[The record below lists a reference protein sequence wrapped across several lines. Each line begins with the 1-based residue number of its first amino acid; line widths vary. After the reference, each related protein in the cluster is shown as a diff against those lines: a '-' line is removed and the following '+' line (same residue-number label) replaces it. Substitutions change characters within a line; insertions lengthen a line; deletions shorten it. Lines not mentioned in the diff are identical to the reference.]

1 MPGCKMPSFQMNK
14 IALLLSLVLA
24 LPAPAVGGDLI
35 FSVMPR
41 EIVEGRLKSFSRND
55 SEREAILK
63 AMFTGAGCSEHISE
77 FQVKHVKQPDLICV
91 LPGESQSTIF
101 VGAHFDHVDAGD
113 GVVDNWSGASLLP
126 SLYEGLKSKPVRH
139 TFVFISFSGEELG
152 ELGSEAYVKSM
163 SNDDVARSVAM
174 INLDT
179 LGLGPTAVWLSHA
192 DPNLARKLAGVA
204 HALQLPISGVN
215 VERVGSS
222 DSEQFARRKVPRIT
236 IHSLTQ
242 KTLPILHSSRD
253 KLAAM
258 QLDDYYSS
266 YRLLAAYLV
275 YLDGSLE
282 QSSSPQNAVR
292 K

>member
-1 MPGCKMPSFQMNK
+1 
-14 IALLLSLVLA
+14 
-24 LPAPAVGGDLI
+24 
-35 FSVMPR
+35 
-41 EIVEGRLKSFSRND
+41 
-55 SEREAILK
+55 
-63 AMFTGAGCSEHISE
+63 
-77 FQVKHVKQPDLICV
+77 
-91 LPGESQSTIF
+91 
-101 VGAHFDHVDAGD
+101 
-113 GVVDNWSGASLLP
+113 
-126 SLYEGLKSKPVRH
+126 VRH

>member
-1 MPGCKMPSFQMNK
+1 MPSFQMNK

-63 AMFTGAGCSEHISE
+63 TMFTGAGCSEHISE

>member
-1 MPGCKMPSFQMNK
+1 MPSYQMNK

-63 AMFTGAGCSEHISE
+63 AMFSGAGCSEHISE

-179 LGLGPTAVWLSHA
+179 LGLGPTAVWVSHA

-204 HALQLPISGVN
+204 HALQLPISAIN
-215 VERVGSS
+215 VDQVGSS

-275 YLDGSLE
+275 YLDSSLE
-282 QSSSPQNAVR
+282 QSSSPQNRMR

>member
-1 MPGCKMPSFQMNK
+1 MPSFQMNK
-14 IALLLSLVLA
+14 ITLLLSLVLA

-63 AMFTGAGCSEHISE
+63 TMFTGAGCSEHISE